1 MIEVSVHMAVEDDN
15 VSVRHL
21 WCCGTLL
28 RGRLMRFMRFSVC
41 VNHGSTLE
49 LRTTLTEV
57 ARGAKAAAEAGR
69 SCGGI
74 EERVWEC
81 RTRGFVER
89 LIAAEESRRP
99 RLVARG
105 AALRETKV
113 RMKEQNEV

>member
-1 MIEVSVHMAVEDDN
+1 MIEVRVHIAVEDDN

-74 EERVWEC
+74 EECSVGQQKEDIYRATFSSKRFEGGGVRRRK
-81 RTRGFVER
+81 RT
-89 LIAAEESRRP
+89 
-99 RLVARG
+99 
-105 AALRETKV
+105 K
-113 RMKEQNEV
+113 